1 MLHIENMVLVQNLAL
16 KFLLETRSN
25 NALDFKSNVLFLILR
40 NVVNKINLLRMPSKI
55 QNSLYL
61 IS

>member
-40 NVVNKINLLRMPSKI
+40 NVVNKINLLRMPNNI